1 MLAFNP
7 RERIGAGES
16 LMHEYL
22 AAYHDPTDEPT
33 AKETFDWTFSGHQ
46 CDPEMW
52 KMMV

>member
-7 RERIGAGES
+7 RERISADET
-16 LMHEYL
+16 LRHEYL

-33 AKETFDWTFSGHQ
+33 AKETFDWTLSGCQ
-46 CDPEMW
+46 NDPETW